1 MGFSI
6 GAMSVPKSI
15 LIFLLLV
22 APWGPSAY
30 SQPLELLSVEDCVE
44 IPLKTNRQLAI
55 SEAGVRIARAHL
67 AQARSAYWHQ
77 ISTNA
82 IFARLDDAPVFLF
95 PEETDT
101 YSIGGVLPQP
111 IVTEVT
117 VPEKEI
123 KLLGQN
129 LFTGTANITLPL
141 YLGGLRPGL
150 MRQARAGVEVA
161 HQNTRRTDQ
170 DITFQIR
177 RLYFGTVLAN
187 KLAQIAQETLDR
199 LSVTL
204 ELTENLYQR
213 GSGKVKK
220 TDYLKNKMFVETVRG
235 IQIRLREKADNAQ
248 AGLTFYMGL
257 DWETQI
263 TLSATEIP
271 VPKMDASLNELI
283 GGSLRF
289 NPDWL
294 SLQAGLDAY
303 DGKIQEAKSE
313 TRPRLALI
321 GNLEYINN
329 DYDKGVV
336 APQNKRSWQVG
347 VGLEL
352 PLFNGFRTHHKVKEM
367 KARLSQLEHQEVL
380 LREGLAVQ
388 TKVLFQKLVATQR
401 HIQSAQAALD
411 AAQENRKL
419 TELGYQADILETQ
432 DVVEAQIAESVVE
445 AQYHTV
451 SYDHFQTRAKI
462 EQVIGTEIE
471 RLLNE

>member
-1 MGFSI
+1 M
-6 GAMSVPKSI
+6 PKSI

-336 APQNKRSWQVG
+336 AP
-347 VGLEL
+347 
-352 PLFNGFRTHHKVKEM
+352 
-367 KARLSQLEHQEVL
+367 
-380 LREGLAVQ
+380 
-388 TKVLFQKLVATQR
+388 
-401 HIQSAQAALD
+401 
-411 AAQENRKL
+411 
-419 TELGYQADILETQ
+419 
-432 DVVEAQIAESVVE
+432 
-445 AQYHTV
+445 
-451 SYDHFQTRAKI
+451 
-462 EQVIGTEIE
+462 
-471 RLLNE
+471 